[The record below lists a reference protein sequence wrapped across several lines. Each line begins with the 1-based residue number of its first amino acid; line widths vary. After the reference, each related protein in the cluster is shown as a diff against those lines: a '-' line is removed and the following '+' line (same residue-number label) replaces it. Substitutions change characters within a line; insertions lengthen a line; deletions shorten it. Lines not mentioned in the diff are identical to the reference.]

1 MGSVGFP
8 CLSCWLLF
16 LSPGFGLELLQPG
29 IGSLSRTDVTFLPLS
44 RPYYLLI
51 RMTDPGTRA
60 EVGTGLSAPAHHDDR
75 EAVDGP
81 LIDFSGTAAPTVV
94 VLLIAT
100 CIVTDLVSDIRARQ
114 PLDHMIGMIV
124 GTMLSFLC
132 LVMMWRLVRASRAQA
147 RALSVALDSTRAD
160 LVEWRSKAAETLQ
173 GLGALIDRQFDAWV
187 LSPAE
192 REVGLLLLKGLSLKD
207 IAEARQTNEST
218 ARQQALALYRK
229 AGLAGRAE
237 LSAFFLEDL
246 LLPPSPAAAGAPQRR
261 PPVVQLG

>member
-1 MGSVGFP
+1 M
-8 CLSCWLLF
+8 
-16 LSPGFGLELLQPG
+16 
-29 IGSLSRTDVTFLPLS
+29 
-44 RPYYLLI
+44 
-51 RMTDPGTRA
+51 
-60 EVGTGLSAPAHHDDR
+60 
-75 EAVDGP
+75 
-81 LIDFSGTAAPTVV
+81 
-94 VLLIAT
+94 LLIAT

-246 LLPPSPAAAGAPQRR
+246 LLPPSPAAAGAPQRGA
-261 PPVVQLG
+261 PVVQLG